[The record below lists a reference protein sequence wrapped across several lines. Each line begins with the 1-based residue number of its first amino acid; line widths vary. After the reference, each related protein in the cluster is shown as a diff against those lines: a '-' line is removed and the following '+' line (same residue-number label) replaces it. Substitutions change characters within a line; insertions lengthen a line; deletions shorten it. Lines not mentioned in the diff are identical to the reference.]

1 MTPNIRTQYMGLEL
15 ASPVVASSSE
25 LTNKLD
31 NLKKLEDAGAGA
43 VVLRSL
49 FEEEILAEMERI
61 ETQMHRPGPTFP
73 EMTEMEDL
81 IEPERTVPEYLE
93 LIGRAKEELGIPVI
107 ASVNGISAQKWT
119 YFAKKLEEQGAD
131 ALELNIFLQP
141 SDFQAASAADYEKI
155 YFDIIRMVL
164 EQVSIPVSVKVSYYF
179 TLLAQTLQAI
189 SETGIKGL
197 VLFNRFF
204 DPDYD
209 IEDVKIVPTN
219 VLSSPSDLARSL
231 KWIAIMSGRV
241 DCDLAASTGV
251 HDGDG
256 VIKQILAGAQ
266 AVQVASTLYRN
277 GLGVVSDLNQRLVSW
292 MQERD
297 YESLDDFRGT
307 FSQKSIGNPAAYD
320 RVQFVKNFRSMKQ
333 P

>member
-1 MTPNIRTQYMGLEL
+1 MGLEL
-15 ASPVVASSSE
+15 SSPVVASSSE

-49 FEEEILAEMERI
+49 FEEEILAEMERTEI
-61 ETQMHRPGPTFP
+61 AMQRPGPTFP
-73 EMTEMEDL
+73 EMAEMDDL
-81 IEPERTVPEYLE
+81 IESEQTVPDYLE
-93 LIGRAKEELGIPVI
+93 LIGRAKKELGIPVI
-107 ASVNGISAQKWT
+107 ASINGISAQKWT
-119 YFAKKLEEQGAD
+119 YFASKLEEQGAD

-141 SDFQAASAADYEKI
+141 SDFEAESASEYEKI
-155 YFDIIRMVL
+155 YFDIINMVL
-164 EQVSIPVSVKVSYYF
+164 DQVSIPVSVKLSFYF

-189 SETGIKGL
+189 SKTGIKGL

-204 DPDYD
+204 NPDYD
-209 IEDVKIVPTN
+209 VEDLKIVPTN
-219 VLSSPSDLARSL
+219 VLSTPADLAMSL

-256 VIKQILAGAQ
+256 VIKQLLAGAK

-277 GLGVVSDLNQRLVSW
+277 GLGVVTDLNERLVAW
-292 MQERD
+292 MQERE
-297 YESLDDFRGT
+297 YETLDDFRGT
-307 FSQKSIGNPAAYD
+307 LSRENVGNPAAYD
-320 RVQFVKNFRSMKQ
+320 RVQFVKNFRSMR
-333 P
+333 

>member
-1 MTPNIRTQYMGLEL
+1 MTPDIRTRYMGLEL

-49 FEEEILAEMERI
+49 FEEEIVAEMERV
-61 ETQMHRPGPTFP
+61 ETEMHRPGPLFP
-73 EMTEMEDL
+73 ETTEMEDL
-81 IEPERTVPEYLE
+81 IDPAQTVPDYLE
-93 LIGRAKEELGIPVI
+93 LIGRAKKELGIPVI
-107 ASVNGISAQKWT
+107 ASINCVSAQKWT
-119 YFAKKLEEQGAD
+119 SFAAKLEEQGAD

-141 SDFQAASAADYEKI
+141 SDFQAAGAAEYEKI
-155 YFDIIRMVL
+155 YFDIINTVL
-164 EQVSIPVSVKVSYYF
+164 EEVGIPVSVKLSYYF
-179 TLLAQTLQAI
+179 TLLAQTLGAI
-189 SETGIKGL
+189 SKTGIKGL

-209 IEDVKIVPTN
+209 VENLKIVPTN
-219 VLSSPSDLARSL
+219 VLSTPADLSTSL

-256 VIKQILAGAQ
+256 VIKQLLAGAQ

-277 GLGVVSDLNQRLVSW
+277 GLGVVSGLNERLAAW
-292 MQERD
+292 MEERE
-297 YESLDDFRGT
+297 YETLDDFRGT
-307 FSQKSIGNPAAYD
+307 LSRENIANPAAYD
-320 RVQFVKNFRSMKQ
+320 RVQFVKNFRSMR
-333 P
+333 